1 MRKTLLSL
9 LGCLLLLCAQV
20 HAQDRA
26 VTGKVSAEDGS
37 VLPGVNIS
45 LKGTNRGTSTNA
57 QGEYTI
63 TSESG
68 ATLVFSFIG
77 FQTQEAIVGSQ
88 STINIS
94 LKNDI
99 SQLQEV
105 VVTALGQERKR
116 NELVYAAQ
124 QVTGEQITQ
133 SRNPSVM
140 NALSGKIAGLDVKT
154 NNNMGGSTSV
164 IIRGFK
170 SITGNNQALFVI
182 DGVPVSN
189 ANTNTSDQQTGRAGT
204 DYGNAAA
211 DINPDNIAS
220 VNVLKGAAATALYG
234 SRASNGVIL
243 ITTKQ
248 GRKNSFDVT
257 VNSGV
262 TWGKIDKTTFVKY
275 QKEYGAGYGGDGAA
289 DQFYRGNLGS
299 GEGYIVFFDADESF

>member
-1 MRKTLLSL
+1 MKNTLLSL
-9 LGCLLLLCAQV
+9 MACLLLLSAQAY
-20 HAQDRA
+20 AQDRA
-26 VTGKVSAEDGS
+26 ITGKVTADDGS

-45 LKGTNRGTSTNA
+45 LKGTNRGTTTDSEGA
-57 QGEYTI
+57 YSI
-63 TSESG
+63 TAASG

-77 FQTQEAIVGSQ
+77 FQTQEAVIGSL
-88 STINIS
+88 TNINIT
-94 LKNDI
+94 LKNDV

-105 VVTALGQERKR
+105 VVTALGQQRKR

-124 QVTGEQITQ
+124 QVTAEQITQ
-133 SRNPSVM
+133 TRGANVM
-140 NALSGKIAGLDVKT
+140 NSLAGKVAGLDIKT
-154 NNNMGGSTSV
+154 NNNMGGSTNV
-164 IIRGFK
+164 IIRGYK
-170 SITGNNQALFVI
+170 SITGNNQALWVI

-189 ANTNTSDQQTGRAGT
+189 ATNNTQDQQTGRAGA
-204 DYGNAAA
+204 DYGNAAS

-220 VNVLKGAAATALYG
+220 INVLKGAAATALYG

-275 QKEYGAGYGGDGAA
+275 QKE
-289 DQFYRGNLGS
+289 
-299 GEGYIVFFDADESF
+299 